1 MYRITEQTKTQMQ
14 TGIFS
19 SANIYVTDFGQLT
32 LTNKNINTNLALNK
46 PYTKTQNATFVS
58 GAADTNNR
66 MFTDGNRNNWFRYFT
81 TSGEEI
87 VVDLGSIQKI
97 GGTMFFTGMSS
108 GAPTPS
114 YVEVLGS
121 VNGVDFVSLGYEGT
135 GTNGVQSFVSS
146 FASESYRYVKFNLIR
161 TTPYSI
167 TVGEGEVYSGQ
178 EYSET
183 REKIYD
189 ISHLGILRTNNVYWM
204 EDTPLGTSVKVEA
217 SFSHD
222 GGVTWEP
229 RYSLSNGGTFQQPLG
244 LDLSNTH
251 LKIRTTLSTN
261 NINVPV
267 FSNLTLL
274 FDNEVKTDENN
285 IVISRS
291 FVSPNIIHPNMTSAT
306 TPTPYVITSFNNYNI
321 SAFPPWKAFDG
332 VVGTVNAESWIYGGT
347 GWITIDLGEDNNK
360 PIAKYAI
367 HRINTAS
374 GALDWTLEGSV
385 DNTTWNILDQVVGV
399 NYTNNQVSRV
409 IDSNISNR
417 KIAYRYYRL
426 NITRSVSNSS
436 NALVELQLFELAD
449 GNGYQIRSSL
459 KVPHRISFH
468 SKIRIPPH
476 NKATGKI
483 VVTPL
488 SKFAISSKVVIKK
501 PHDLRSRINIPVS
514 NRASGVI
521 DIVRP
526 PTTTVELA
534 PVKDAF
540 VRESIPKLNYG
551 TEQDLFTGFNTNYN
565 ERYRSFLGFDIST
578 IPDNSLIKSAH
589 LKLYHEASSSEVQ
602 RVELFELESDW
613 TERGITWDNQPS
625 PTSKVMEMD
634 VGNVGRYL
642 YFNLTELVTNWY
654 EGSKDN
660 NGILIKAQNE
670 LDLFYKRFYS
680 RESRYFPLLVVE
692 YVDKIIYSFGRDELR
707 INKIQVKQLK
717 SSDTPSKLNV
727 KQVWFDSIINS
738 RLKVK
743 KMGYLDSH
751 LSIKNPNLLSNITVK
766 RADRYDVHS
775 KLTVRV
781 KSDKY
786 IITSIRI
793 SRPFQSGTIK
803 VARNSQYAIAS
814 KIKIIGST
822 TVGLRSKLIVTK
834 DNIKGKISVIHTSK
848 LVSKINVIA
857 SREHFLKGN
866 IVIKR
871 SSQLEIPSRVKVFY
885 MANLKSKISVHSGFL
900 KSRIKVP
907 YRANLDVT
915 SKIKIRVR
923 SARDLKSKI
932 RIHDSFENDWGYVY
946 ML

>member
-1 MYRITEQTKTQMQ
+1 MQ
-14 TGIFS
+14 TGTFS
-19 SANIYVTDFGQLT
+19 SPNIYVTDFGQLT
-32 LTNKNINTNLALNK
+32 LTNRNLNTNLALTK
-46 PYTKTQNATFVS
+46 PYTKTQNATFTV
-58 GAADTNNR
+58 ADTNNR
-66 MFTDGNRNNWFRYFT
+66 MFTDGNRTNWFRYN
-81 TSGEEI
+81 TSPGEQI

-97 GGTMFFTGMSS
+97 GGTRFLTGLAS

-135 GTNGVQSFVSS
+135 GANGVQLFLSS
-146 FASESYRYVKFNLIR
+146 FESGSYRYVKFNLIR
-161 TTPYSI
+161 TTSYLI

-204 EDTPLGTSVKVEA
+204 QDTPIGTSVKVEA

-229 RYSLSNGGTFQQPLG
+229 WYSLSNGGTFQQPLG
-244 LDLSNTH
+244 LDLSNAR

-285 IVISRS
+285 IVIPRS
-291 FVSPNIIHPNMTSAT
+291 FVSPNVIHPNMTSAT
-306 TPTPYVITSFNNYNI
+306 TPVPYVITSFNNYNI

-347 GWITIDLGEDNNK
+347 GWINIDLGEDNNK
-360 PIAKYAI
+360 PIAKYAV
-367 HRINTAS
+367 HRINANS
-374 GALDWTLEGSV
+374 GALDWSIEGSV
-385 DNTTWNILDQVVGV
+385 DNITWNVLDQVFGAI
-399 NYTNNQVSRV
+399 YINNQVSRD
-409 IDSNISNR
+409 INKDISGN
-417 KIAYRYYRL
+417 KIAYRYYRI
-426 NITRSVSNSS
+426 NITRSVSGTS
-436 NALVELQLFELAD
+436 NALAELQLFELVD
-449 GNGYQIRSSL
+449 GNGYQVKSSL
-459 KVPHRISFH
+459 RVPHSSSFH
-468 SKIRIPPH
+468 SKIHIPPH
-476 NKATGKI
+476 NKATGRI

-488 SKFAISSKVVIKK
+488 SKFSIPSRVVIKK
-501 PHDLRSRINIPVS
+501 PLDLMSRINIPVG

-521 DIVRP
+521 EIVQP
-526 PTTTVELA
+526 PTTTIELS

-578 IPDNSLIKSAH
+578 IPENSLIKNAH
-589 LKLYHEASSSEVQ
+589 LKIYHEASSTDAQNLEVY
-602 RVELFELESDW
+602 ELDSDW
-613 TERGITWDNQPS
+613 TERGITWDNQPLAS
-625 PTSKVMEMD
+625 NKVTEMG
-634 VGNVGRYL
+634 VGNVSGYL
-642 YFNLTELVTNWY
+642 YLNLTELVTDWY
-654 EGSKDN
+654 EQTKIN

-680 RESRYFPLLVVE
+680 RESRYSPSLVVD

-707 INKIQVKQLK
+707 NNKIKVKQLK
-717 SSDTPSKLNV
+717 SSDMPSKINV
-727 KQVWFDSIINS
+727 KQLWFDSTINS

-743 KMGYLDSH
+743 KMGYMDSH

-834 DNIKGKISVIHTSK
+834 GNIKGKISVIHTSK

-857 SREHFLKGN
+857 SSEHFLKGN

-885 MANLKSKISVHSGFL
+885 KANLKSKISVHSGFL

-923 SARDLKSKI
+923 SAQDLKSKI
-932 RIHDSFENDWGYVY
+932 RIHDPFENDWGYVY